1 MMLLR
6 MGCERLSPTAGLSEL
21 RGNQVRDEAED
32 LVTRFTEMVR
42 SRQTDI
48 DNASEELVEE
58 AVRIIESEWDR
69 LQRFVDGTDVPVWW
83 IVWNEWTIRSHN
95 PKPLSWM
102 TSPFRDPPN
111 YEGHVVDGLPS
122 LRELWMRSTEIRGRI
137 QFHHH
142 ARRPLDESHGA
153 WEYLGKRR
161 DTVHDKW
168 YFTLE

>member
-6 MGCERLSPTAGLSEL
+6 MGCERLSPKAGLSEL
-21 RGNQVRDEAED
+21 RGNQVRDEAEG

-83 IVWNEWTIRSHN
+83 IVWNDLEIRSHN
-95 PKPLSWM
+95 PKPL
-102 TSPFRDPPN
+102 
-111 YEGHVVDGLPS
+111 
-122 LRELWMRSTEIRGRI
+122 
-137 QFHHH
+137 
-142 ARRPLDESHGA
+142 
-153 WEYLGKRR
+153 LG
-161 DTVHDKW
+161 
-168 YFTLE
+168 